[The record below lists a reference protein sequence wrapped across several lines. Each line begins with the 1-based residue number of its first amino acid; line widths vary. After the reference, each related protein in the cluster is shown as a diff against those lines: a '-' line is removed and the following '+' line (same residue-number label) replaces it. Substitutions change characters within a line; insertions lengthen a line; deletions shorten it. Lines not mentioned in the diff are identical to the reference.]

1 MKKVG
6 YITIV
11 GNPNAGKSTLLNSF
25 VEQKISIVSPK
36 PQTTRDTLLG
46 IWTEDECQMIFAD
59 TPGTIKPKNVLGEYM
74 AKSIDAALAGV
85 DCILL
90 VIDGHD
96 GLSQSELKLVDKYSS
111 MGIPLVVAVSKID
124 ITQPQKLMPAL
135 SLLNEKEGI
144 DAVFCVSCRKNKK
157 NVKELRD
164 YLKKFLKEGD
174 FYYDEDDVTNKSL
187 RFLVCEQ
194 IREKILFALD
204 QEVPHGVGIE
214 LNKMEQSSSGMW
226 EIDANVIVEKQS
238 HKPIILGKGG
248 QMLKEIATNARISME
263 KLLENKVF
271 LQLWVKV
278 KPDWRDSEYLVNQIG
293 YNKKDL

>member
-11 GNPNAGKSTLLNSF
+11 GNPNAGKSTLLNAF
-25 VEQKISIVSPK
+25 VEQKVSIVSPK
-36 PQTTRDTLLG
+36 PQTTRDTILG
-46 IWTEDECQMIFAD
+46 IWTEGDCQMIFAD
-59 TPGTIKPKNVLGEYM
+59 TPGTIKPRNVLGEYM

-85 DCILL
+85 DCALL

-96 GLSQSELKLVDKYSS
+96 GISNKELQLVDKYNCL
-111 MGIPLVVAVSKID
+111 GIPLVVAVSKID
-124 ITQPQKLMPAL
+124 ITQPEKLMPNLA
-135 SLLNEKEGI
+135 LLNEKQGI
-144 DAVFCVSCRKNKK
+144 DAVFCVSCRRNKK
-157 NVKELRD
+157 NVKDLRE
-164 YLKKFLKEGD
+164 YLKKFLREGE

-187 RFLVCEQ
+187 RYMVCEQ
-194 IREKILFALD
+194 VRERILFALD
-204 QEVPHGVGIE
+204 EEVPHGVGVE
-214 LNKMEQSSSGMW
+214 LNKMEQTPSGMW

-248 QMLKEIATNARISME
+248 ETLKQIATAARISME

-271 LQLWVKV
+271 LQLWIKV
-278 KPDWRDSEYLVNQIG
+278 KPRWRESEYLVNQIG

>member
-1 MKKVG
+1 MKKIG

-11 GNPNAGKSTLLNSF
+11 GNPNAGKSTLLNCF

-46 IWTEDECQMIFAD
+46 IWTEGDCQMIFAD
-59 TPGTIKPKNVLGEYM
+59 TPGTIRPRNVLGEYM
-74 AKSIDAALAGV
+74 AKSIDAAIAGV

-96 GLSQSELKLVDKYSS
+96 GICQSELKLVDKYASY
-111 MGIPLVVAVSKID
+111 GIPLVVAVSKID
-124 ITQPQKLMPAL
+124 ITQPEKLMPNLA
-135 SLLNEKEGI
+135 LLNEKKGI
-144 DAVFCVSCRKNKK
+144 EAVFCVSCRKNRK
-157 NVKELRD
+157 NVKELRE
-164 YLKKFLKEGD
+164 YLKKFLKEGE
-174 FYYDEDDVTNKSL
+174 FYYGEEDVTDKSL
-187 RFLVCEQ
+187 RYMVCEQ
-194 IREKILFALD
+194 IREKALFALNE
-204 QEVPHGVGIE
+204 EVPHGVGIE
-214 LNKMEQSSSGMW
+214 LNKMEQTSSGMW

-248 QMLKEIATNARISME
+248 ETLKQIAIAARSSME

-271 LQLWVKV
+271 LQLWIKV
-278 KPDWRDSEYLVNQIG
+278 KPRWRDSEYLVSQIG